1 MTRGGAPTR
10 PLPHP
15 LPFHPGNT
23 YLPFSQLI
31 ALESLS
37 GSLDNNNHKHKND
50 NNRPDD
56 SLQSFLSI
64 SPPFAP
70 GGPLGTGRSYGG
82 HVLMQA
88 AWAAAQTLEGAP
100 LHPPSAAGGGVGAGG
115 AVEKSDFLLHSIS
128 GNFLLPGKLNSKFEY
143 RVKKIRNGKG
153 IRVRGVEVFQDG
165 KSKGGKEGTKEGKEL
180 FFIATCSFKLR
191 EHSQISVQ
199 QQEGDDFLEDDFYGE
214 KLYGSVL
221 KGKKDPMRDLEEVPG
236 MDLTFYRKQ
245 KMLLLDGD
253 DDEDEEGKGKTK
265 KNHDAFPGLQCRKVD
280 MREYNATRHPMERR
294 QLIFYRMIFDREKGE
309 KEEKEEEEGM
319 NMNMNMQLCA
329 HLYASDRN
337 SLFIVANLFDLGDL
351 FTNMSSLSHT
361 VIFHAEEGEMRFGT
375 PKTSSKTTTTTT
387 TSTKRTKSPFHK
399 ANNNDD
405 GGGRWFCMEVF
416 GSRIHGGRAVHNCRI
431 FNDEGTHIATC
442 MQDGL
447 IRFAGD
453 PQNPTEE
460 ELEMMEAVKRGW
472 KRGRRGEKL

>member
-1 MTRGGAPTR
+1 MPPTTTRGGAPTR

-37 GSLDNNNHKHKND
+37 GSLDNNNHPN
-50 NNRPDD
+50 DD
-56 SLQSFLSI
+56 SLQKSFLSI

-88 AWAAAQTLEGAP
+88 AWAAAQTVEGAP
-100 LHPPSAAGGGVGAGG
+100 SASASSATGAGG
-115 AVEKSDFLLHSIS
+115 AAGKSGFLLHSIS
-128 GNFLLPGKLNSKFEY
+128 GNFLLPGKLDSKFEY
-143 RVKKIRNGKG
+143 RVKIIRNGKG
-153 IRVRGVEVFQDG
+153 IKVRGVEVFQESAKKDE
-165 KSKGGKEGTKEGKEL
+165 KEKEEKEM

-191 EHSQISVQ
+191 EHSQISIQ

-214 KLYGSVL
+214 KLYGGVL
-221 KGKKDPMRDLEEVPG
+221 KGKMDPMRDLEEVPG
-236 MDLTFYRKQ
+236 MELTFYRK
-245 KMLLLDGD
+245 KILEYEDG
-253 DDEDEEGKGKTK
+253 EEGKGK
-265 KNHDAFPGLQCRKVD
+265 HDAFPGLQCRKVD
-280 MREYNATRHPMERR
+280 MREYNAERHPMERR
-294 QLIFYRMIFDREKGE
+294 QLIFYRMIFDREKGGEEE
-309 KEEKEEEEGM
+309 KEKEEEEEG
-319 NMNMNMQLCA
+319 MNMNMQLCA

-351 FTNMSSLSHT
+351 WTNMSSLSHT
-361 VIFHAEEGEMRFGT
+361 VIFHAEEGEMRFGSS
-375 PKTSSKTTTTTT
+375 TSETTTSTTTTTT
-387 TSTKRTKSPFHK
+387 TKRTKSPFHK
-399 ANNNDD
+399 AKNNNNDD
-405 GGGRWFCMEVF
+405 GGSRWFCMEVF

-447 IRFAGD
+447 IRFAVD
-453 PQNPTEE
+453 PQKPTEE

-472 KRGRRGEKL
+472 KSARRGEKL

>member
-1 MTRGGAPTR
+1 
-10 PLPHP
+10 
-15 LPFHPGNT
+15 
-23 YLPFSQLI
+23 
-31 ALESLS
+31 
-37 GSLDNNNHKHKND
+37 
-50 NNRPDD
+50 
-56 SLQSFLSI
+56 
-64 SPPFAP
+64 
-70 GGPLGTGRSYGG
+70 
-82 HVLMQA
+82 MQA
-88 AWAAAQTLEGAP
+88 AWAAAQTVHP
-100 LHPPSAAGGGVGAGG
+100 LHPSAAGGAAGAGNG
-115 AVEKSDFLLHSIS
+115 FLLHSIS
-128 GNFLLPGKLNSKFEY
+128 GNFLLPGKLDSKFEY

-153 IRVRGVEVFQDG
+153 IKVRGVEVFQDG
-165 KSKGGKEGTKEGKEL
+165 KSKGKEKEL

-199 QQEGDDFLEDDFYGE
+199 QEEGDFLDDDFYGE

-221 KGKKDPMRDLEEVPG
+221 KGKTDPVRDLEEVPG

-245 KMLLLDGD
+245 KMLLLDD
-253 DDEDEEGKGKTK
+253 DDDDDEEGKGKMKGNK

-280 MREYNATRHPMERR
+280 MREWNATRHPMERR

-309 KEEKEEEEGM
+309 KEEEDQGM
-319 NMNMNMQLCA
+319 GMNMNMQLCA

-361 VIFHAEEGEMRFGT
+361 VIFHAEEGEMKFGSASASS
-375 PKTSSKTTTTTT
+375 KTSTTTTTT
-387 TSTKRTKSPFHK
+387 TTKRTKSPFHK
-399 ANNNDD
+399 ANNNDG

-453 PQNPTEE
+453 PQKPTEE

>member
-1 MTRGGAPTR
+1 
-10 PLPHP
+10 
-15 LPFHPGNT
+15 
-23 YLPFSQLI
+23 
-31 ALESLS
+31 
-37 GSLDNNNHKHKND
+37 
-50 NNRPDD
+50 
-56 SLQSFLSI
+56 
-64 SPPFAP
+64 
-70 GGPLGTGRSYGG
+70 
-82 HVLMQA
+82 MQA

-100 LHPPSAAGGGVGAGG
+100 PLHPPSAGEAGGVGGAGGAGG
-115 AVEKSDFLLHSIS
+115 AVGKSGFLLHSIS

-143 RVKKIRNGKG
+143 RVKTIRNGKG
-153 IRVRGVEVFQDG
+153 IKVRGVEVFQDG
-165 KSKGGKEGTKEGKEL
+165 KSKGKEKEM

-191 EHSQISVQ
+191 EHSQISIQ

-214 KLYGSVL
+214 KLYGGVL
-221 KGKKDPMRDLEEVPG
+221 KGKTDPMRDLEEVPG

-245 KMLLLDGD
+245 KMLLLDDADG
-253 DDEDEEGKGKTK
+253 EDEEGKGKGKKTK

-280 MREYNATRHPMERR
+280 MREWNATRHPMERR
-294 QLIFYRMIFDREKGE
+294 QLIFYRMIFDREKE
-309 KEEKEEEEGM
+309 KEEEGM

-361 VIFHAEEGEMRFGT
+361 VIFHAEEGEMRFG
-375 PKTSSKTTTTTT
+375 SSTAKTTTST
-387 TSTKRTKSPFHK
+387 TKRTKSPFHK
-399 ANNNDD
+399 ANNNNND

-416 GSRIHGGRAVHNCRI
+416 GSRMHGGRAVHNCRI

-447 IRFAGD
+447 IRFAVD
-453 PQNPTEE
+453 PQKPTEE

>member
-1 MTRGGAPTR
+1 MPPTTRGGAPTR
-10 PLPHP
+10 LLPHP

-37 GSLDNNNHKHKND
+37 STSPPSP
-50 NNRPDD
+50 RPDDD

-64 SPPFAP
+64 SPSFAP

-88 AWAAAQTLEGAP
+88 AWAAAQTV
-100 LHPPSAAGGGVGAGG
+100 HPPSASSATGAGGAAGAGGGAGGGVG
-115 AVEKSDFLLHSIS
+115 KSGFLLHSIS

-143 RVKKIRNGKG
+143 RVKIIRNGKG
-153 IRVRGVEVFQDG
+153 IRVRGVEVFQESATNTKKQKEG
-165 KSKGGKEGTKEGKEL
+165 EGGKEM

-199 QQEGDDFLEDDFYGE
+199 QQEGEDFLEDDFYGE
-214 KLYGSVL
+214 KLYGGVL
-221 KGKKDPMRDLEEVPG
+221 KGKRDPMRDLEEVPG
-236 MDLTFYRKQ
+236 MDLTFYRK
-245 KMLLLDGD
+245 KILEYEDG
-253 DDEDEEGKGKTK
+253 EEGKGK
-265 KNHDAFPGLQCRKVD
+265 HDAFPGLQCRKVD
-280 MREYNATRHPMERR
+280 MREWNATRHPMERR

-309 KEEKEEEEGM
+309 EKEKEEEEEEG
-319 NMNMNMQLCA
+319 MNMNMQLCA

-361 VIFHAEEGEMRFGT
+361 VIFHAEEGEMQFGSA
-375 PKTSSKTTTTTT
+375 KTSTSTTTT
-387 TSTKRTKSPFHK
+387 TKRTKSPFHK
-399 ANNNDD
+399 ANNNNNNDG

-447 IRFAGD
+447 IRFAVD
-453 PQNPTEE
+453 PQKPTEE

-472 KRGRRGEKL
+472 KGARRGEKL

>member
-1 MTRGGAPTR
+1 MPPTTRGGAPTR

-23 YLPFSQLI
+23 YLPFSRLV

-37 GSLDNNNHKHKND
+37 GSLENNNHSD
-50 NNRPDD
+50 DD

-88 AWAAAQTLEGAP
+88 AWAAAQTV
-100 LHPPSAAGGGVGAGG
+100 HTPSAAGGAAARGGGGVGGAGG
-115 AVEKSDFLLHSIS
+115 GFLLHSIS

-143 RVKKIRNGKG
+143 RVKNIRNGKG
-153 IRVRGVEVFQDG
+153 IRVRGVEVFQESA
-165 KSKGGKEGTKEGKEL
+165 KKGKEEGKEL
-180 FFIATCSFKLR
+180 FFIATCSFKLH
-191 EHSQISVQ
+191 EHSQISIQ

-214 KLYGSVL
+214 KLYGGVL
-221 KGKKDPMRDLEEVPG
+221 KGKTDPMRDLEEVPG

-245 KMLLLDGD
+245 KMLLLDDD
-253 DDEDEEGKGKTK
+253 DDEEGKGKGKTK

-280 MREYNATRHPMERR
+280 MREWNAQRHPMERR

-309 KEEKEEEEGM
+309 SEKEKEEEGM

-361 VIFHAEEGEMRFGT
+361 VIFHAEEGEMRFGSS
-375 PKTSSKTTTTTT
+375 TSEKTTTTTT
-387 TSTKRTKSPFHK
+387 TKRTKSPFHK
-399 ANNNDD
+399 ANNDD

-431 FNDEGTHIATC
+431 FNDEGVHIATC

-453 PQNPTEE
+453 PQKPTEE
-460 ELEMMEAVKRGW
+460 ELEMMEAVKKGW

>member
-1 MTRGGAPTR
+1 MPPTTRRGGAPTR

-31 ALESLS
+31 ALEPLS
-37 GSLDNNNHKHKND
+37 GSLDNNNH
-50 NNRPDD
+50 PDD
-56 SLQSFLSI
+56 TFLSI

-88 AWAAAQTLEGAP
+88 AWAAAQTV
-100 LHPPSAAGGGVGAGG
+100 HPPSAAGGAAGG
-115 AVEKSDFLLHSIS
+115 AGAAGGVGKSGFLLHSIS
-128 GNFLLPGKLNSKFEY
+128 GNFLLPGKLDSKFEY
-143 RVKKIRNGKG
+143 RVKTVRNGKG
-153 IRVRGVEVFQDG
+153 IRVRGVEVFQESATNT
-165 KSKGGKEGTKEGKEL
+165 KKEGGGEKEGKEM

-191 EHSQISVQ
+191 EHSQISIQ

-221 KGKKDPMRDLEEVPG
+221 QGKKDPMRDLEEVPG
-236 MDLTFYRKQ
+236 MDLTFYRK
-245 KMLLLDGD
+245 KILEYEDG
-253 DDEDEEGKGKTK
+253 EEGKGK
-265 KNHDAFPGLQCRKVD
+265 HDAFPGLQCRKVD
-280 MREYNATRHPMERR
+280 MREWNATRHPMERR
-294 QLIFYRMIFDREKGE
+294 QLIFYRVIFDRE
-309 KEEKEEEEGM
+309 EEKEKEEEGM

-361 VIFHAEEGEMRFGT
+361 VIFHAEEGEMRFG
-375 PKTSSKTTTTTT
+375 SSASASKTTTST
-387 TSTKRTKSPFHK
+387 TKRTKSPFHK
-399 ANNNDD
+399 ANNND

-447 IRFAGD
+447 IRFAVD
-453 PQNPTEE
+453 PQKPTEE

>member
-1 MTRGGAPTR
+1 
-10 PLPHP
+10 
-15 LPFHPGNT
+15 
-23 YLPFSQLI
+23 
-31 ALESLS
+31 
-37 GSLDNNNHKHKND
+37 
-50 NNRPDD
+50 
-56 SLQSFLSI
+56 
-64 SPPFAP
+64 
-70 GGPLGTGRSYGG
+70 
-82 HVLMQA
+82 MQA
-88 AWAAAQTLEGAP
+88 AWAAAQTV
-100 LHPPSAAGGGVGAGG
+100 HPPSSAGEARGTAGAGAAGAGG
-115 AVEKSDFLLHSIS
+115 FLLHSIS
-128 GNFLLPGKLNSKFEY
+128 GNFLLPGKLDSKFEY
-143 RVKKIRNGKG
+143 RVKEIRNGKG

-165 KSKGGKEGTKEGKEL
+165 KSKGKEKEM

-191 EHSQISVQ
+191 EHSQISIQ
-199 QQEGDDFLEDDFYGE
+199 QQEGDFLEDDFYGE
-214 KLYGSVL
+214 KVYGGVL

-236 MDLTFYRKQ
+236 MDLTFYRK
-245 KMLLLDGD
+245 KILEYEDG
-253 DDEDEEGKGKTK
+253 EEGKGR
-265 KNHDAFPGLQCRKVD
+265 HDAFPGLQCRKVD

-294 QLIFYRMIFDREKGE
+294 QLIFYRMIFDGGKGE
-309 KEEKEEEEGM
+309 KEEEG
-319 NMNMNMQLCA
+319 MNMNMQLCA

-375 PKTSSKTTTTTT
+375 PKTTTTTT
-387 TSTKRTKSPFHK
+387 TKRTKSPFHK
-399 ANNNDD
+399 ANNNNNDG

-453 PQNPTEE
+453 PQKPTEE

-472 KRGRRGEKL
+472 KGGRRGEKL

>member
-1 MTRGGAPTR
+1 MPPTTRGGAPTR

-37 GSLDNNNHKHKND
+37 GSLANNNHPN
-50 NNRPDD
+50 DD
-56 SLQSFLSI
+56 SLQKNFLSI

-88 AWAAAQTLEGAP
+88 AWAAAQTVHPLP
-100 LHPPSAAGGGVGAGG
+100 LHPSAAGGGVGAGG
-115 AVEKSDFLLHSIS
+115 AVGKSGFLLHSIS
-128 GNFLLPGKLNSKFEY
+128 GNFLLPGKLDSKFEY
-143 RVKKIRNGKG
+143 RVKIIRNGKG
-153 IRVRGVEVFQDG
+153 IKVRGVEVFQESAKKEKDKKG
-165 KSKGGKEGTKEGKEL
+165 KEGGKEM

-191 EHSQISVQ
+191 EHSQVSIQ
-199 QQEGDDFLEDDFYGE
+199 QQEGDFLVDDFYGE

-221 KGKKDPMRDLEEVPG
+221 KGKTDPMRDLEEVPG

-245 KMLLLDGD
+245 KMLLLDD
-253 DDEDEEGKGKTK
+253 DDADAEEGKGKTK

-280 MREYNATRHPMERR
+280 MREYNAQRHPMERR
-294 QLIFYRMIFDREKGE
+294 QLIFYRMIFDREKE
-309 KEEKEEEEGM
+309 EEEEGM

-351 FTNMSSLSHT
+351 WTNMSSLSHT
-361 VIFHAEEGEMRFGT
+361 VIFHAEEGEMRFGSASSASAST
-375 PKTSSKTTTTTT
+375 TSTTTT
-387 TSTKRTKSPFHK
+387 TKRTKSPFHK
-399 ANNNDD
+399 ANNDD

-431 FNDEGTHIATC
+431 FNDEGVHIATC

-453 PQNPTEE
+453 PQKPTEE
-460 ELEMMEAVKRGW
+460 ELEMMEAVKKGW
-472 KRGRRGEKL
+472 KGARRGEKL